1 MKMGQNSKLDIPPSD
16 RLRDETYLRWYDG
29 LWFGLFGC
37 LLLGFDIFGGLCF
50 GVRAFFVFSVA
61 IINHRINFDFHR
73 LLDITIFGNLQWLS
87 LDFLH
92 CGSLR
97 FGHCLLK

>member
-1 MKMGQNSKLDIPPSD
+1 MRQNSKLDIPISV
-16 RLRDETYLRWYDG
+16 RLRDVTYLRGYDG
-29 LWFGLFGC
+29 FRFGLFGC
-37 LLLGFDIFGGLCF
+37 FLLGFAIFGGLCF
-50 GVRAFFVFSVA
+50 GLLAFFVFSVA
-61 IINHRINFDFHR
+61 IINHRINFDFLR
-73 LLDITIFGNLQWLS
+73 LFDITIFGNLQWLC